1 MLQKDVRYLF
11 EHLSPLIFV
20 HLPLFFIRRP
30 RFCLD
35 MVSSGGLTRLPRSR
49 HLGPFGTLLGPL
61 PKRPLYLSSDG
72 PHSFRVLSSLPL
84 ASDFASGLNVTVLTS
99 LKSFKHA
106 QKELFWKSAGN
117 ACEKFT
123 LSARGGP
130 THTDPCWCSRA
141 WSSCLCF
148 HWRLYRRNPMQQST
162 PCVCDATSQHEQPL
176 RQRENHKI
184 EKKKKKNLTNL
195 SAG

>member
-30 RFCLD
+30 RLCLD
-35 MVSSGGLTRLPRSR
+35 MVSSGGLSRLPRSR

-72 PHSFRVLSSLPL
+72 PQSFRVLSSLPL

-99 LKSFKHA
+99 LKSFKSVSMHKKNCFEKA
-106 QKELFWKSAGN
+106 LGMLVRNLPWVPGEVRHTLTRVGVPEL
-117 ACEKFT
+117 
-123 LSARGGP
+123 
-130 THTDPCWCSRA
+130 D
-141 WSSCLCF
+141 
-148 HWRLYRRNPMQQST
+148 RLVFASTGDCTVET
-162 PCVCDATSQHEQPL
+162 PCNRVHPAVCVLCPWAC
-176 RQRENHKI
+176 
-184 EKKKKKNLTNL
+184 
-195 SAG
+195 